1 MVSDIKMKGGDA
13 KLSEN
18 CTPKTLFPFV
28 RPFVWPPKNAN
39 THKNYLKLF
48 LTFSRDIYFQMTHLD
63 SDACII
69 VRTNNSLSK

>member
-18 CTPKTLFPFV
+18 CTPKTLFTFVWPFV
-28 RPFVWPPKNAN
+28 RPPKNAN
-39 THKNYLKLF
+39 THKNYLKVF
-48 LTFSRDIYFQMTHLD
+48 LTFPRDIYFQGTHLD

-69 VRTNNSLSK
+69 MRTNSSLSK

>member
-1 MVSDIKMKGGDA
+1 MKGGDT

-28 RPFVWPPKNAN
+28 RPPKNAN
-39 THKNYLKLF
+39 THKNYLKVF
-48 LTFSRDIYFQMTHLD
+48 LTFPRDIYFQRTHLD

-69 VRTNNSLSK
+69 VRTDNSLSK